1 MRQVGGSIGL
11 ALLGAI
17 VAQSIPSTGR
27 PTTSDFVT
35 GYHHALEV
43 GTVIALSG
51 AVIAALT
58 LRKVRQ
64 PEQAQAPAAA
74 VEAA

>member
-1 MRQVGGSIGL
+1 
-11 ALLGAI
+11 
-17 VAQSIPSTGR
+17 
-27 PTTSDFVT
+27 VT

-43 GTVIALSG
+43 GTLIALSG
-51 AVIAALT
+51 ALIAALT
-58 LRKVRQ
+58 LRKVQHQ